1 MCESNQMLLALLRR
15 YVRPYRWPL
24 AAVAVL
30 QMVSTLASLYLPT
43 VNAAI
48 IDDGVAKG
56 DTGTIVELGGVML
69 AVTGLQVVCAVGAV
83 YFGSR
88 AAMGFGRD
96 LRSAM
101 FHHVTGF
108 SAAETARFGAPSLL
122 TRTTNDV
129 QQVQLL
135 VQLTCTMLIT
145 APIMSIGGIFMAVH
159 QDAGLSWLL
168 LVSVPVL
175 ALANYWVVSHLLP
188 IFRGM
193 QRLIDGINRV
203 MREQLSGIRVI
214 RAFAR
219 EPFERSRFAEANQA
233 LSETA
238 LTAGRWQALMLP
250 ITTLVINIS
259 SVALIWFGGMRID
272 SGQMQVG
279 SLIAF
284 LSYFMQILMAVLL
297 ATFILVLVP
306 RAAACA
312 ERITEVLS
320 TEPVITS
327 PAEPVRPASVDGA
340 INLSDA
346 TFCYPGADKPVLQDV
361 SLTARPGTT
370 TAIVGST
377 GSGKSTLVS
386 LICRMYDVTSGVVRV
401 DDIDVR
407 DYDTEQLWSSIGL
420 VPQRGYLFSGTV
432 AENLRYG
439 KSDATDDE
447 MWEALRVASA
457 DGFVRAH
464 ADGLDMPVAQG
475 GINFSGGQRQRLAIA
490 RAVIRRPAIYLF
502 DDAFSAL
509 DVHTDAR
516 VRSALGDVS
525 ADATVIIVAQRI
537 STVADGRSDRRHR
550 RRQGGGHRNARVA
563 ARRLSHVRGVRGFA
577 GGRSRHRRQSV
588 TQPLGRPIR
597 GMVQAPTERSRDFK
611 GSAIRLVKRLTP
623 QRGPTAAVILLGVGG
638 IAIGVIGPRIL
649 GHATDLLFNG
659 VIGRE
664 LPAGITKEQA
674 DRGRQGAW
682 RQHVRR
688 PAVWHE
694 RRPRSRCRL
703 RRGRAHACCWRSR
716 CIWLPRC

>member
-1 MCESNQMLLALLRR
+1 MLLALLRR
-15 YVRPYRWPL
+15 YVRPYRGPL
-24 AAVAVL
+24 AAVAAL
-30 QMVSTLASLYLPT
+30 QVVSNMASLYLPT

-56 DTGTIVELGGVML
+56 DTETIVELGGVML
-69 AVTGLQVVCAVGAV
+69 AVTALQVLCAVGAV
-83 YFGSR
+83 YYGSR
-88 AAMGFGRD
+88 AATGVGRD
-96 LRSAM
+96 LRSAI

-145 APIMSIGGIFMAVH
+145 APIMSIGGIFMAIH

-175 ALANYWVVSHLLP
+175 ALANYWIVRHLLP
-188 IFRGM
+188 IFRSM
-193 QRLIDGINRV
+193 QKLIDGINRV

-233 LSETA
+233 LSDTA

-250 ITTLVINIS
+250 VTTLVINIS

-272 SGQMQVG
+272 AGQMQVG

-297 ATFILVLVP
+297 ATFILVLIP
-306 RAAACA
+306 RATACA
-312 ERITEVLS
+312 ERITDVLS
-320 TEPVITS
+320 TEPAITS
-327 PAEPVRPASVDGA
+327 PVEPIRPDSVDGA
-340 INLSDA
+340 VSLRDA
-346 TFCYPGADKPVLQDV
+346 TFSYPGADRPVLQDV

-386 LICRMYDVTSGVVRV
+386 LICRMYDVTSGAVQV
-401 DDIDVR
+401 DEIDVR
-407 DYDTEQLWSSIGL
+407 DYDTEQLWSEIGL

-432 AENLRYG
+432 ADNLRYG
-439 KSDATDDE
+439 KADATDDE

-457 DGFVRAH
+457 DGFVRSH
-464 ADGLDMPVAQG
+464 ADGLDMRVAQG

-490 RAVIRRPAIYLF
+490 RAVIRKPAIYLF

-509 DVHTDAR
+509 DVHTDTK
-516 VRSALGDVS
+516 VRSALSEVS

-537 STVADGRSDRRHR
+537 STIAKADQIIVIDDGRVVGTGTHESLLADCPTY
-550 RRQGGGHRNARVA
+550 AE
-563 ARRLSHVRGVRGFA
+563 FA
-577 GGRSRHRRQSV
+577 DSQSV
-588 TQPLGRPIR
+588 G
-597 GMVQAPTERSRDFK
+597 A
-611 GSAIRLVKRLTP
+611 
-623 QRGPTAAVILLGVGG
+623 GVGSDG
-638 IAIGVIGPRIL
+638 
-649 GHATDLLFNG
+649 
-659 VIGRE
+659 
-664 LPAGITKEQA
+664 
-674 DRGRQGAW
+674 
-682 RQHVRR
+682 
-688 PAVWHE
+688 
-694 RRPRSRCRL
+694 
-703 RRGRAHACCWRSR
+703 
-716 CIWLPRC
+716 